1 MAYGNYRDSRG
12 GYGNNNGGYQR
23 QGGYSGGGGGYQQ
36 QAPAPA
42 PINVDEEINARLDL
56 FLKFATV
63 AEQKGIKLEEI
74 SGAVGG
80 WVTSILLKQEKG
92 R

>member
-1 MAYGNYRDSRG
+1 MAYGNYGNRG
-12 GYGNNNGGYQR
+12 GYNNNSGYQR
-23 QGGYSGGGGGYQQ
+23 QGGYQSGGGFQQ
-36 QAPAPA
+36 QAPAPQ

-56 FLKFATV
+56 FLKFATI

>member
-1 MAYGNYRDSRG
+1 MAYGNYGNRG
-12 GYGNNNGGYQR
+12 GYNNSGYQR
-23 QGGYSGGGGGYQQ
+23 QGGYQNGGGFQQ
-36 QAPAPA
+36 QAPAPQ

-56 FLKFATV
+56 FLKFATI

>member
-1 MAYGNYRDSRG
+1 MAYGNYGNRG
-12 GYGNNNGGYQR
+12 GYNNNGYQR
-23 QGGYSGGGGGYQQ
+23 QGGYQNGGGFQQ
-36 QAPAPA
+36 QAPAPQ

-56 FLKFATV
+56 FLKFATI

>member
-1 MAYGNYRDSRG
+1 MAYGNYGNRG
-12 GYGNNNGGYQR
+12 GYGNNSGYQR
-23 QGGYSGGGGGYQQ
+23 QGGYQNGGVFQQ
-36 QAPAPA
+36 QAPAPQ

-56 FLKFATV
+56 FLKFATI

>member
-1 MAYGNYRDSRG
+1 MAYGNYGNRS
-12 GYGNNNGGYQR
+12 GYGNNSGYQR
-23 QGGYSGGGGGYQQ
+23 QGGYQNGGGFQQ
-36 QAPAPA
+36 QAPAPQ

-56 FLKFATV
+56 FLKFATI

>member
-1 MAYGNYRDSRG
+1 MAYGNYGNRG
-12 GYGNNNGGYQR
+12 GYNNNSGYQR
-23 QGGYSGGGGGYQQ
+23 QGGYQNGGGFQQ
-36 QAPAPA
+36 QAPAPQ

-56 FLKFATV
+56 FLKFATI

>member
-1 MAYGNYRDSRG
+1 MAYGNYGNRG

-23 QGGYSGGGGGYQQ
+23 QGGYQGGGFQQ

>member
-1 MAYGNYRDSRG
+1 MAYGDYGNRG

-23 QGGYSGGGGGYQQ
+23 QGGYQGGGGGFQQ
-36 QAPAPA
+36 QVSAPQ
-42 PINVDEEINARLDL
+42 PINVDEEVNARLDL
-56 FLKFATV
+56 FLKFATI

>member
-1 MAYGNYRDSRG
+1 MAYGNYGGNRG
-12 GYGNNNGGYQR
+12 GYNNNGGYQR
-23 QGGYSGGGGGYQQ
+23 QGGYQGGGGFQQ
-36 QAPAPA
+36 QAPAPQ
-42 PINVDEEINARLDL
+42 PINVDDEVNARLDL
-56 FLKFATV
+56 FLKFATI

-74 SGAVGG
+74 SSAVGG

>member
-1 MAYGNYRDSRG
+1 MAYGNYGNRG
-12 GYGNNNGGYQR
+12 GYGNNGGYQR
-23 QGGYSGGGGGYQQ
+23 QGGYQSGGGFQQ
-36 QAPAPA
+36 QAPAPQ
-42 PINVDEEINARLDL
+42 PINVDEEVNARLDL
-56 FLKFATV
+56 FLKFATI

>member
-1 MAYGNYRDSRG
+1 MAYGNYGNRG
-12 GYGNNNGGYQR
+12 GYNSNGGGYQR
-23 QGGYSGGGGGYQQ
+23 QGGYSGGGSFQQ
-36 QAPAPA
+36 QAPAQ
-42 PINVDEEINARLDL
+42 PINIDEEINKRLDL
-56 FLKFATV
+56 FLQFASV

-92 R
+92 K

>member
-1 MAYGNYRDSRG
+1 MAYGNYGNRG
-12 GYGNNNGGYQR
+12 GYGNNSGYQR
-23 QGGYSGGGGGYQQ
+23 QGGYQGGGGFQQ
-36 QAPAPA
+36 QAPAPQ
-42 PINVDEEINARLDL
+42 PINVDDEVNARLDL
-56 FLKFATV
+56 FLKFATI

>member
-1 MAYGNYRDSRG
+1 MAYGNYGNRG
-12 GYGNNNGGYQR
+12 GYGNNGGYQR
-23 QGGYSGGGGGYQQ
+23 QGGYQGGGGGYQS

>member
-1 MAYGNYRDSRG
+1 MAYGNYGNRG
-12 GYGNNNGGYQR
+12 GYNNSSGYQR
-23 QGGYSGGGGGYQQ
+23 QGGYQGGGGFQQ
-36 QAPAPA
+36 QAPAPQ

-56 FLKFATV
+56 FLKFATI

>member
-1 MAYGNYRDSRG
+1 MAYGNYGNRG
-12 GYGNNNGGYQR
+12 GYNNSGYQR
-23 QGGYSGGGGGYQQ
+23 QGGYQGGGGFQQ
-36 QAPAPA
+36 QAPAPQ
-42 PINVDEEINARLDL
+42 PINVDEEVNARLDL
-56 FLKFATV
+56 FLKFATI

>member
-1 MAYGNYRDSRG
+1 MAYGNYGNRG
-12 GYGNNNGGYQR
+12 GYSNNSGYQR
-23 QGGYSGGGGGYQQ
+23 QGGYQGGGGFQQ
-36 QAPAPA
+36 QAPAPQ
-42 PINVDEEINARLDL
+42 PINVDEEVNARLDL
-56 FLKFATV
+56 FLKFATI

>member
-1 MAYGNYRDSRG
+1 MAYGNYGNRG
-12 GYGNNNGGYQR
+12 GYSNNSGYQR
-23 QGGYSGGGGGYQQ
+23 QGGYPGGGGFQQ
-36 QAPAPA
+36 QAPTPQ

-56 FLKFATV
+56 FLKFATI

>member
-1 MAYGNYRDSRG
+1 MAYGNYGNRG
-12 GYGNNNGGYQR
+12 SYNNSGYQR
-23 QGGYSGGGGGYQQ
+23 QGGYHNGGGFQQ
-36 QAPAPA
+36 QAPAPQ
-42 PINVDEEINARLDL
+42 PINVDEEVNARLDL
-56 FLKFATV
+56 FLKFATI

>member
-1 MAYGNYRDSRG
+1 MAYGNYGNRG
-12 GYGNNNGGYQR
+12 GYGNNSGYQR
-23 QGGYSGGGGGYQQ
+23 QGGYPGGGGFQQ
-36 QAPAPA
+36 QAPAPQ
-42 PINVDEEINARLDL
+42 PINVDEEVNARLDL
-56 FLKFATV
+56 FLKFATI

>member
-1 MAYGNYRDSRG
+1 MAYGNYGNRG
-12 GYGNNNGGYQR
+12 GYNNNSGYQR
-23 QGGYSGGGGGYQQ
+23 QGGYQGGGSFQQ
-36 QAPAPA
+36 QAPAPQ
-42 PINVDEEINARLDL
+42 PINVDEVVNARLDL
-56 FLKFATV
+56 FLKFATI

>member
-1 MAYGNYRDSRG
+1 MAYGNYGNRG
-12 GYGNNNGGYQR
+12 GYGNNSGYQR
-23 QGGYSGGGGGYQQ
+23 QGGYQGGGGFQQ
-36 QAPAPA
+36 QAAAPQ
-42 PINVDEEINARLDL
+42 PINVDEEVNARLDL
-56 FLKFATV
+56 FLKFATI

>member
-1 MAYGNYRDSRG
+1 MAYGNYGNRG
-12 GYGNNNGGYQR
+12 GYNNNGYQR
-23 QGGYSGGGGGYQQ
+23 QGGYQNGGGFQQ
-36 QAPAPA
+36 QAPAPQ

-56 FLKFATV
+56 FLKFATI
-63 AEQKGIKLEEI
+63 AEQKGIKREEI

>member
-1 MAYGNYRDSRG
+1 MAYGNYGNRG
-12 GYGNNNGGYQR
+12 GYSNNNGYQR
-23 QGGYSGGGGGYQQ
+23 QGGYQNGGGFQQ
-36 QAPAPA
+36 QAPAPQ

-56 FLKFATV
+56 FLKFATI

>member
-1 MAYGNYRDSRG
+1 MAYGNYGNRG
-12 GYGNNNGGYQR
+12 GYGNNSGYQR
-23 QGGYSGGGGGYQQ
+23 QGGYQNGGGFQQ
-36 QAPAPA
+36 QAPAPQ
-42 PINVDEEINARLDL
+42 PINVDEEVNARLDL
-56 FLKFATV
+56 FLKFATI

>member
-1 MAYGNYRDSRG
+1 MAYGNYGGSRG
-12 GYGNNNGGYQR
+12 GYGNNGGYQR
-23 QGGYSGGGGGYQQ
+23 QGGYQGGGGFQQ
-36 QAPAPA
+36 QAPAPQ
-42 PINVDEEINARLDL
+42 PINVDEEVNVRLDL
-56 FLKFATV
+56 FLKFATI

>member
-1 MAYGNYRDSRG
+1 MAYGNYGNRS
-12 GYGNNNGGYQR
+12 GYNNNGYQR
-23 QGGYSGGGGGYQQ
+23 QGGYQNGGGFQQ
-36 QAPAPA
+36 QAPAPQ

-56 FLKFATV
+56 FLKFATI

>member
-1 MAYGNYRDSRG
+1 MAYGNYGNRG
-12 GYGNNNGGYQR
+12 GYNNNGYQR
-23 QGGYSGGGGGYQQ
+23 QGGYQNGGGFQQ
-36 QAPAPA
+36 QAPAPQ
-42 PINVDEEINARLDL
+42 PINIDEEINARLDL
-56 FLKFATV
+56 FLKFATI

>member
-1 MAYGNYRDSRG
+1 MAYGNYGNRG
-12 GYGNNNGGYQR
+12 GYGNNSGYQR
-23 QGGYSGGGGGYQQ
+23 QGGYQNGGGFQQ
-36 QAPAPA
+36 QAPAPQ

-56 FLKFATV
+56 FLKFATI

>member
-1 MAYGNYRDSRG
+1 MAYGNYGGSRG
-12 GYGNNNGGYQR
+12 GYGNNGGYQR

-36 QAPAPA
+36 QAPAPT

>member
-1 MAYGNYRDSRG
+1 MAYGNYGNRG
-12 GYGNNNGGYQR
+12 GYNSNGGGYQR
-23 QGGYSGGGGGYQQ
+23 PGGYSGGGGNYQQ
-36 QAPAPA
+36 QAPAQ
-42 PINVDEEINARLDL
+42 PINVDEEINKRLDL
-56 FLKFATV
+56 FLQFASV

-92 R
+92 K

>member
-1 MAYGNYRDSRG
+1 MAYGNYGNRG
-12 GYGNNNGGYQR
+12 GYNNNGGYQR
-23 QGGYSGGGGGYQQ
+23 QGGYQGGGGGFQQ

-56 FLKFATV
+56 FLKFATI

>member
-1 MAYGNYRDSRG
+1 MAYGNYGGSRG
-12 GYGNNNGGYQR
+12 GYGNNGGYQR
-23 QGGYSGGGGGYQQ
+23 QSGYSGGGGGCQQ

-42 PINVDEEINARLDL
+42 PIHVDEEINARLDL
-56 FLKFATV
+56 FLQFATV

>member
-1 MAYGNYRDSRG
+1 MAYGNYGNRG

-23 QGGYSGGGGGYQQ
+23 QGGYQGGGGGYQQ

>member
-1 MAYGNYRDSRG
+1 MAYGNYGNRG
-12 GYGNNNGGYQR
+12 GYGNNGGYQR
-23 QGGYSGGGGGYQQ
+23 QGGYQNGGGYQQ
-36 QAPAPA
+36 QAPAPT
-42 PINVDEEINARLDL
+42 PINVDEEVNARLDL
-56 FLKFATV
+56 FLKFATL

>member
-1 MAYGNYRDSRG
+1 MAYGNYGSNRG
-12 GYGNNNGGYQR
+12 GYGNNSGYQR
-23 QGGYSGGGGGYQQ
+23 QGGYQGGGGFQQ
-36 QAPAPA
+36 QAPAPQ
-42 PINVDEEINARLDL
+42 PINVDDEINARLDL

>member
-1 MAYGNYRDSRG
+1 MAYGNYCNRG
-12 GYGNNNGGYQR
+12 GYSNNSGYQR
-23 QGGYSGGGGGYQQ
+23 QGGYQNGGGFQQ
-36 QAPAPA
+36 QAPAPQ

-56 FLKFATV
+56 FLKFATI

>member
-1 MAYGNYRDSRG
+1 MAYGNYGNRG
-12 GYGNNNGGYQR
+12 GYSNNGGYQR

>member
-1 MAYGNYRDSRG
+1 MVYGNYGNRG
-12 GYGNNNGGYQR
+12 GYNNSGYQR
-23 QGGYSGGGGGYQQ
+23 QGGYQGGGGFQQ
-36 QAPAPA
+36 QAPAPQ

-56 FLKFATV
+56 FLKFVTI